1 MSTCISTVLLKLS
14 STNTSNTREADTLI
28 SLQANRAYVSQRQPQ
43 PQQST
48 TFMNPSIGRT
58 HGGHHPEER
67 HHWGHHT
74 RDNSEG
80 TYETID
86 TPEIT
91 GESYVTVDNTG
102 SSYVSVDAPG
112 SARRVNANS
121 LRDANA
127 SINNRTGARVSI
139 VDDATGESYVSI
151 ADRSREND
159 YEEIPA
165 QHRNTA
171 FCRIL

>member
-1 MSTCISTVLLKLS
+1 MVVTILK
-14 STNTSNTREADTLI
+14 
-28 SLQANRAYVSQRQPQ
+28 
-43 PQQST
+43 
-48 TFMNPSIGRT
+48 
-58 HGGHHPEER
+58 ER

-80 TYETID
+80 TYKTID
-86 TPEIT
+86 TPENT
-91 GESYVTVDNTG
+91 GESYVTVDNTR
-102 SSYVSVDAPG
+102 SRYVSVDAPG

-127 SINNRTGARVSI
+127 SVNNGTGAHVSI

-151 ADRSREND
+151 ADRSQENEN
-159 YEEIPA
+159 EEIPA
-165 QHRNTA
+165 QHRSTA